1 MVMVKLD
8 DAIDRI
14 TSDISQTGALTAEAS
29 RRYEE
34 MFPGFRAELAR
45 VLEQAPTMADAAKAA
60 MMLVDAASRTLRDSF
75 PHQPHCD
82 CRDGCSACC
91 HLFVAVPPGVTSLIA
106 DHIRKTFPP
115 DEQQALLER
124 LGQAARIIE
133 QAKTTSEVRARCPLL
148 GADERCTIYDVRPLT
163 CRAFTSSS
171 APRCQTMVFGD
182 EQQRKDRIDQNPG
195 HFRLHLE
202 ATEALQ
208 DAARVRG
215 LDGRQKGFVHALL
228 DKLEMSENR
237 NVD

>member
-14 TSDISQTGALTAEAS
+14 TGDISRTGALTAEAS

-45 VLEQAPTMADAAKAA
+45 VLEQAPTITDAAKAA
-60 MMLVDAASRTLRDSF
+60 MILVDAASRSLRDSF

-91 HLFVAVPPGVTSLIA
+91 HLFVTVPPGVTSLIA
-106 DHIRKTFPP
+106 EHIRKTFPP
-115 DEQQALLER
+115 DEQQALRER
-124 LGQAARIIE
+124 LTQAARIIE

-148 GADERCTIYDVRPLT
+148 GADEKCTIYDVRPLT

-171 APRCQTMVFGD
+171 APRCQSMVFGD
-182 EQQRKDRIDQNPG
+182 ERQRMDRIDQNPG
-195 HFRLHLE
+195 HYRLHLE

-208 DAARVRG
+208 DAAKARG
-215 LDGRQKGFVHALL
+215 LDGRQMGFVHALL
-228 DKLEMSENR
+228 DQLETAEDEIPS
-237 NVD
+237 